1 MTFDD
6 FTALLKSVGVPMAY
20 NDFDSGDFVPDST
33 PYLAYQIDRSNSFY
47 ADGIA
52 YYTSTAYTVTLYDD
66 TALSAASVKTEQV
79 LTDNH
84 IAFEKEMSWQ
94 SDEKYYITNYT
105 MEV

>member
-6 FTALLKSVGVPMAY
+6 FTAILKSVGVPMAY

-52 YYTSTAYTVTLYDD
+52 YYTSTAYTATLYEDKVLSD
-66 TALSAASVKTEQV
+66 TETTLE
-79 LTDNH
+79 N
-84 IAFEKEMSWQ
+84 AFTANDVTFAKAYEWQ
-94 SDEKYYITNYT
+94 EEEKYYKITYT

>member
-1 MTFDD
+1 MTFED
-6 FTALLKSVGVPMAY
+6 FTEMLESVGVPMAY
-20 NDFDSGDFVPDST
+20 NDFDGGEFTPDAT
-33 PYLAYQIDRSNSFY
+33 PYIAYLITGSNSFY

-66 TALSAASVKTEQV
+66 TALSAASAKTEQV